1 MHDRQVRG
9 RRLRRALVAVALA
22 SLLIAGG
29 AYAVTI
35 ELGNMVVSATA
46 EFQPRKLPAHG
57 KAPAS
62 FGAILRIKTRDH
74 TQPPALSVLTFIFD
88 KHGSID
94 TRGVPTCTLAK
105 LEDATPTEARQRC
118 AGALVGKGTGK
129 AEVTLPGQK
138 PVTISSPISIFN
150 APPQGGKPSM
160 IAHAYERIPKPQALL
175 VPFTIARIH
184 HGRYGFEA
192 KLHLP
197 PIAEGF
203 GAPLLAEATVGRTY
217 KRGGKA
223 VGYTNAEC
231 SGGRLQVHGTL
242 TFADGSYFQ
251 STLTSP
257 CHTHD

>member
-1 MHDRQVRG
+1 VHDHQVRG
-9 RRLRRALVAVALA
+9 RRLRRALLAAALA
-22 SLLIAGG
+22 SLLVAAG
-29 AYAVTI
+29 AYAVTV
-35 ELGNMVVSATA
+35 ELGNLVISATA

-57 KAPAS
+57 QAAAS
-62 FGAILRIKTRDH
+62 FGAVVRVKTRDH
-74 TQPPALSVLTFIFD
+74 SPPPALSVLTFAFD

-94 TRGVPTCTLAK
+94 TKGVPTCTVAK
-105 LEDATPTEARQRC
+105 LEAATPTEARQRC
-118 AGALVGKGTGK
+118 AGALVGKGTGR

-150 APPQGGKPSM
+150 APPQGGRPSL
-160 IAHAYERIPKPQALL
+160 IAQAYERVPKPQALV
-175 VPFTIARIH
+175 VPFTIERIH
-184 HGRYGFEA
+184 GGRYGYEA
-192 KLHLP
+192 KLKLP

-217 KRGGKA
+217 DRGGKK
-223 VGYTNAEC
+223 VGYVNAEC

-242 TFADGSYFQ
+242 TFADGSFAE